1 MSDTFLV
8 IWSLKLSGIFYENGI
23 QQYMIRV
30 LLVHETPL
38 MCNVIASLFEDESD
52 IQVVGCAS
60 TRKEA
65 LSEIDQCDIAIISTN
80 LPGNESLRLTQT
92 VAETSPEVKTLVMG
106 LAESEAEIIQY
117 VEVGAS
123 GYVLKDDSVEEL
135 LSHIRAVHNGEALVS
150 PEIASALISRVS
162 ELSQMFSGAGSVP
175 ESAGLTPR
183 EREVL
188 QLIGRDLSNQE
199 IADQLF
205 IEVGTV
211 KNHVHSI
218 LDKLNVSSRHDAAA
232 YWAIIAEGEQ
242 TSSSS

>member
-1 MSDTFLV
+1 
-8 IWSLKLSGIFYENGI
+8 
-23 QQYMIRV
+23 MIRV

-38 MCNVIASLFEDESD
+38 MCNVIALLFEDEAD

-65 LSEIDQCDIAIISTN
+65 VSQIDRCDVALVSTN
-80 LPGNESLRLTQT
+80 LPGNDAQHLIQT
-92 VAETSPEVKTLVMG
+92 VTEANPEVKTLVMG
-106 LAESEAEIIQY
+106 LAESEAEIIKY

-135 LSHIRAVHNGEALVS
+135 LSHVRAVHNGEALIS

-162 ELSQMFSGAGSVP
+162 ELSQMFSGAGSVTD
-175 ESAGLTPR
+175 SAGLTPR

-188 QLIGRDLSNQE
+188 QLIGRNLSNQE

-232 YWAIIAEGEQ
+232 YWAIIAEGGQ
-242 TSSSS
+242 TSTHS